1 MSRRRIALLNAWD
14 EVKAGVLGALFCCL
28 WAAFAV
34 GPALLAG
41 QALEAEPGT
50 GAGPVLVL
58 VFAFPALFATAW
70 IADLAERLWRNR
82 RSPSSEG

>member
-14 EVKAGVLGALFCCL
+14 ELKAGVLGALFCCL

-34 GPALLAG
+34 GPALLVG

-50 GAGPVLVL
+50 GDGPALVL
-58 VFAFPALFATAW
+58 VFAVPALFATVW
-70 IADLAERLWRNR
+70 IADLAERAWRKR
-82 RSPSSEG
+82 RSPSPEG